1 MVASKTDIIARL
13 QKEILSLGG
22 YKSSLGIVQESSG
35 LSLLKHFPNAVFPTA
50 AIHEFVSSSPEEMAA
65 CSGFI
70 SGLMSSFLARGII
83 VWISRGQTIFPQA
96 LQAFN
101 IEPHKIIFIH
111 PTKEKEIWWCIEEA
125 LRCSSITAVVT
136 EMQDLNFTNSRRFQ
150 LAVEKTKVTG
160 FILNA
165 KPGNPNASAC
175 ISRWKITSLPS
186 HLEDGLPGVGH
197 PRWKVE
203 LKKIRNGKPGTWE
216 IEWTGEEFIEVRE
229 QELVIQIGKRK
240 TG

>member
-22 YKSSLGIVQESSG
+22 FKSSHGIIQENSG
-35 LSLLKHFPNAVFPTA
+35 LAFMKHFPNGIFPTG
-50 AIHEFVSSSPEEMAA
+50 AIHEFAGCSQEEMAA

-70 SGLMSSFLARGII
+70 SGLMSSFLANGII
-83 VWISRGQTIFPQA
+83 VWISRTQTIFPQA

-101 IEPHKIIFIH
+101 IEPHKVIFIH
-111 PTKEKEIWWCIEEA
+111 PSKEKEIWWCIEEA

-165 KPGNPNASAC
+165 KPGNANASAC
-175 ISRWKITSLPS
+175 ISRWKITSMPS

-203 LKKIRNGKPGTWE
+203 LKKIRNGKPGIWE
-216 IEWTGEEFIEVRE
+216 LEWTGKEFTEVKE
-229 QELVIQIGKRK
+229 KEIVIQIGKRK